1 LDLLLATT
9 AVGGL
14 ATFNIHSGF
23 NEALLRGY
31 RLGFLS
37 DQEYHHI
44 QQCENLEDVKLNL
57 QETDYGNFL
66 QNETKISPSTVREK
80 CLDKL
85 VSEFEYLRA
94 NADQPLAQF
103 LDFITYDYMID
114 NVMLKA
120 TLSNP
125 NVTVSSLIE
134 QAHPLG
140 RFKAS
145 TLKSIVAFE
154 NSPNGYSELY
164 QSVLIDTP
172 IGKYFHEVIKESLSE
187 SSANGNSGVTNF
199 LKEMPT
205 TKLENLLRKLY
216 LEDFYYFCKGLGGET
231 GDVMCQLLMTRADS
245 MAISITLNSFGTP
258 LNDPTRRHSDR
269 KQLYPSIGLLYP
281 EGIENLSLVGDE
293 IELGGV
299 LRGYPSYFSVFE
311 KHQYGDKSID
321 DSFYEREA
329 MLNELAFEGQFNYAA
344 FYAFVRLKEQE
355 IRNLVWICECIVQ
368 RQKDRVEDHFVR
380 IFSRD
385 APFRKGNTSS

>member
-1 LDLLLATT
+1 MSSLDLLLASTST
-9 AVGGL
+9 GGL

-23 NEALLRGY
+23 VEALLRGY

-44 QQCENLEDVKLNL
+44 QQCDNLEDVKLNL

-66 QNETKISPSTVREK
+66 QNEPKISPSIVREK

-85 VSEFEYLRA
+85 VSEFEYLRSQA
-94 NADQPLAQF
+94 QQPLAQF

-114 NVMLKA
+114 NVMLILKA
-120 TLSNP
+120 TMSNP

-154 NSPNGYSELY
+154 NTPQGYSELY

-172 IGKYFHEVIKESLSE
+172 IGKYFFQVIKDSLSPD
-187 SSANGNSGVTNF
+187 GNVQEF

-205 TKLENLLRKLY
+205 TKLENMLRKLY
-216 LEDFYYFCKGLGGET
+216 LEDFFRFCEKLGGET
-231 GDVMCQLLMTRADS
+231 AFSMCELLRARADA
-245 MAISITLNSFGTP
+245 MAINITLNSFGTY
-258 LNDPTRRHSDR
+258 LNDPSARISDR
-269 KQLYPSIGLLYP
+269 KQLYPSIGHLYP
-281 EGIENLSLVGDE
+281 EGIESLALVGE
-293 IELGGV
+293 EAELANV
-299 LRGYPSYFSVFE
+299 LRSYPSYYSIFE
-311 KHQYGDKSID
+311 KHQQGEKSID
-321 DSFYEREA
+321 DSFYERDV
-329 MLNELAFEGQFNYAA
+329 MLNELFFEGQFHYGA
-344 FYAFVRLKEQE
+344 FYSFVRLKEQE

-368 RQKDRVEDHFVR
+368 RQKDRVQDHFVK

-385 APFRKGNTSS
+385 AEYRKSLN